1 MVKFIEL
8 ENQKVIDNLRGAVE
22 KFVNNAAACRTIG
35 MSDDLSKITRLM
47 EVLHYSSAHK
57 ELNQDQERTL
67 HAAILDHKRGLD
79 FLEYDCE
86 CIKGKK
92 KK

>member
-8 ENQKVIDNLRGAVE
+8 ENQKIIDNLRGTVM
-22 KFVNNAAACRTIG
+22 KFVNNAAICQTIEI
-35 MSDDLSKITRLM
+35 SDDLSKITRLM
-47 EVLHYSSAHK
+47 EVLHCKSTQK

-86 CIKGKK
+86 CIKGKEK
-92 KK
+92 K